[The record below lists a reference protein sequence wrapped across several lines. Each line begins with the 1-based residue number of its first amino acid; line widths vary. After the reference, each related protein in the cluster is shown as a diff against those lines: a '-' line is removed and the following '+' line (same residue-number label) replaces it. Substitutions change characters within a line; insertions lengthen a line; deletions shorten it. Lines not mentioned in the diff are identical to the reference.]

1 MSEITSRGQ
10 AVTQQ
15 QEEGAAPSGAAYAAR
30 RRGQGRRVAAVVVG
44 IAVLAAGAAEVADAA
59 GAFRSHDSPGSGQGG
74 PPPATAAVVRRD
86 LSSQTALNAT
96 LEYAGSYTVQ
106 GQGSGTLTWLPSAG
120 QVIRQGHV
128 LYKVDNG
135 DPVVLLYGSV
145 PAWRDL
151 YQGLTGSDVTQ
162 LNLDLVALGY
172 ADRADITALG
182 WDYYSWETAYGVR
195 RLQSALGISY
205 PSGELPR
212 GTMVFQPGALRVASL
227 TAGLGTPV
235 SGVVLKA
242 TSDRHTVVISL
253 SAAQQTE
260 VKPGN
265 AVTVTLP
272 QGSTTPGVISSVGT
286 VASGSGSSVTIPVYV
301 SLRNQSAIGSL
312 DLAPVTVEIT
322 VGTVRNV
329 LVVPVGALLAQPGGG
344 YAVEVIGSGGTRHL
358 VPVTA
363 GIFDDADGLVQV
375 SGVLTPGQRVVV
387 PAT

>member
-1 MSEITSRGQ
+1 MSEITSRGR

-15 QEEGAAPSGAAYAAR
+15 QEDAAPSGAAYAAR
-30 RRGQGRRVAAVVVG
+30 RPQGRRVAAAVVG
-44 IAVLAAGAAEVADAA
+44 IALLAAGAAEVADAA

-74 PPPATAAVVRRD
+74 PPPATAVVVRRD

-96 LEYAGSYTVQ
+96 LEYAGSYTVR

-145 PAWRDL
+145 PTWRDL

-162 LNLDLVALGY
+162 LNHDLVALGY

-182 WDYYSWETAYGVR
+182 WDYYSWETAYGVQ

-205 PSGELPR
+205 PSGELPL
-212 GTMVFQPGALRVASL
+212 GTMVFQPEALRVTSL

-235 SGVVLKA
+235 SGVVLTA

-260 VKPGN
+260 VEPGN

-272 QGSTTPGVISSVGT
+272 QGSATPGVISSVGK
-286 VASGSGSSVTIPVYV
+286 VASGSGGSVTIPVYV

-344 YAVEVIGSGGTRHL
+344 YAVEVVGSGGARHL

-375 SGVLTPGQRVVV
+375 SGALTPGQRVVV